1 MRANRIPRVLPTS
14 PSLIERMWRWW
25 CINVHDRA
33 ERMAIMGRI
42 VTLDD
47 LTDSL
52 RLSISEAQAAMHDG
66 RENDALE
73 RIKRYGAR
81 LDEAREEKLRLQ
93 ARLAVLDEQ

>member
-1 MRANRIPRVLPTS
+1 MRANRIPRVLPTR
-14 PSLIERMWRWW
+14 PGLLERLWRWW
-25 CINVHDRA
+25 CANVHDRA

-52 RLSISEAQAAMHDG
+52 RLSISEAQAAMHSN
-66 RENDALE
+66 ETDALE